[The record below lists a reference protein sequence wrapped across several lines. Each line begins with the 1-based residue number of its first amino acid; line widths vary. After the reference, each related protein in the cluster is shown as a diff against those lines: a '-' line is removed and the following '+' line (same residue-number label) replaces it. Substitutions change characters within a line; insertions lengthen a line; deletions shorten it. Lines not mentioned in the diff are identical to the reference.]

1 MIPLIYLIQCDISKW
16 FIPCDAFNKLFFIC
30 VIPCDAFKLFYSMWY
45 LQTVLFHVIPS
56 NCFIPCAIFN
66 LLYIMWYFQSV
77 LYDTCKKKL
86 FIIII
91 LLRGYSQSQFL
102 SFSETTIT
110 VHRYF
115 KMWCIQTVLYHVTPS
130 SWFTPCDTFKLCYAM
145 WYLQIIYTM
154 RYLQTVSKNVISSN
168 CLYHAIPSTNF
179 FLYHVILSI
188 CVIPCDAFKLC
199 YAMWY
204 L

>member
-1 MIPLIYLIQCDISKW
+1 MISPNGLYHVMPSTNYFLSVLYHVMHSNC
-16 FIPCDAFNKLFFIC
+16 FIPCDT
-30 VIPCDAFKLFYSMWY
+30 FKLFYFMWY
-45 LQTVLFHVIPS
+45 LQTVLYHVLSLICCIS
-56 NCFIPCAIFN
+56 CDTFN
-66 LLYIMWYFQSV
+66 LFYMIHV
-77 LYDTCKKKL
+77 KKKCSSLL
-86 FIIII
+86 FYYEDIVNH
-91 LLRGYSQSQFL
+91 SFFL
-102 SFSETTIT
+102 SLSETTIT